1 VKRTSSDVASWLS
14 ASWPRR
20 CNVAARARDGL
31 RMNGAH
37 EAWLGEGAERR
48 LCALLRAVARQP
60 SPPDNAI
67 GVWTDDLLLDSIAA
81 GSDLSTADCAARLPD
96 GCVVD
101 GVLPLGR
108 DGPVVVGS
116 VATPPGHRPVK
127 GQTAGLQHPA
137 SFIAFDVRAV
147 AGVDVQRR
155 ATRRSRLEDLAG
167 WDPPL
172 RPSAV
177 TTDRGAARGR
187 YDVLPAATGGGGSGG
202 QGPRHPLHPQP
213 GPSGS
218 RSILS
223 G

>member
-1 VKRTSSDVASWLS
+1 VGDLAAVLGRSERGDEVRAAISPLRPCLGIGVVVVVADVVKRTSSDVASWLS

-37 EAWLGEGAERR
+37 EAWLGECAERR

-147 AGVDVQRR
+147 AGVDVQRW

-167 WDPPL
+167 
-172 RPSAV
+172 
-177 TTDRGAARGR
+177 
-187 YDVLPAATGGGGSGG
+187 
-202 QGPRHPLHPQP
+202 
-213 GPSGS
+213 
-218 RSILS
+218 
-223 G
+223 